1 MRSADT
7 LEPFIADWLNFAIRW
22 GHMVAGIAWIGTSF
36 YFVALDFSLKTREG
50 LAEGVRGEAWEV
62 HGGGFYHVQKYLS
75 APSTL
80 PEHLTWFKWEAYLTW
95 VTGFFL
101 LAVVYYF
108 NASANLIDPAVA
120 DLAPWQA
127 IVISLVSIVAG
138 WAIYD
143 GLCRSPIGRNT
154 GALAAF
160 VFALILGFAY
170 VFTHLFSGRGAFIH
184 VGVVVGTIM
193 AANVFMV
200 IIPNQRRITAALL
213 KGEVPDPRLG
223 AIGKQR
229 SLHNTYLTLPV
240 LLLMVSNHFS
250 MLTNAPNAW
259 ILVGLVFIGG
269 AALRHYLVRHEV
281 GDPLS
286 KIAWTLPVIF
296 LSLGGAWLLSS
307 SPLLSLDWAN
317 LFIRWGHMIAG
328 IAWIGTSF
336 YFVALDFSLRKEA
349 NMPPGVGGEV
359 WEVHGGGFYHV
370 RKYLTAPET
379 LPRDLIWFKWEA
391 YLTWV
396 TGFLLLIVLYYLQA
410 DSYLIDPAVLPLT
423 QIQAI
428 SLSVASFILGWVFYT
443 ALCKSP
449 IGRHTGLLAGCL
461 FVMLL
466 AFAWG
471 YTHVFSGRGAFIH
484 IGALIGTIMAANVFM
499 VIIPNQRK
507 ITAALLE
514 GKKPDPRLGAIGK
527 QRSLHNTYLTL
538 PVLAM
543 MVSNHFP
550 MITDSPHAWM
560 LAGLIILAGGLARH
574 FLVRTEVGDRHS
586 DVAWTLPLIG
596 AALALGLFI
605 TQPGKLVLFQG
616 EVSDADALTIA
627 QTRCAACHAEHPTDK
642 TIKVA
647 PKGIHLETLDE
658 LKRYSAQVW
667 VQAVANKAMPLGNR
681 TGITDEER
689 AKLGTWIAKQ

>member
-1 MRSADT
+1 M
-7 LEPFIADWLNFAIRW
+7 LEPFIADWLNFLIRW
-22 GHMVAGIAWIGTSF
+22 GHMIAGIAWIGTSF
-36 YFVALDFSLKTREG
+36 YFVALDFSLKSREG
-50 LAEGVRGEAWEV
+50 LPDGVRGEAWEV

-75 APSTL
+75 APARM

-101 LAVVYYF
+101 LAVVYYLD
-108 NASANLIDPAVA
+108 ARANLIDPAVM
-120 DLAPWQA
+120 DLSPWAA
-127 IVISLVSIVAG
+127 IAISLVSIIAG

-154 GALAAF
+154 GALAAC

-170 VFTHLFSGRGAFIH
+170 LFTHVFSGRGAFIH
-184 VGVVVGTIM
+184 VGVITGTIM

-200 IIPNQRRITAALL
+200 IIPNQRRITAALIR
-213 KGEVPDPRLG
+213 GEAPDPRLG

-240 LLLMVSNHFS
+240 LLMMISNHFA

-259 ILVGLVFIGG
+259 LLVGLIVVGG
-269 AALRHYLVRHEV
+269 AALRHFLVRHEV
-281 GDPLS
+281 GDPLA

-296 LSLGGAWLLSS
+296 VALGLAWWLTAQ
-307 SPLLSLDWAN
+307 PVLSLDWAN
-317 LFIRWGHMIAG
+317 LLVRWAHMIAG

-336 YFVALDFSLRKEA
+336 YFVALDFSLRKA
-349 NMPPGVGGEV
+349 GSMPPGVAGEA

-379 LPRDLIWFKWEA
+379 LPKDLIWFKWEA

-396 TGFLLLIVLYYLQA
+396 TGFLLLVVLYYLQA
-410 DSYLIDPAVLPLT
+410 DSYLIDPNVMPLAPW
-423 QIQAI
+423 QAI
-428 SLSVASFILGWVFYT
+428 GLSVASLAAGWLLYT
-443 ALCKSP
+443 VLCRSA
-449 IGRHTGLLAGCL
+449 IGRNTGLLAACL

-466 AFAWG
+466 AFAYG
-471 YTHVFSGRGAFIH
+471 YAAVFSGRGAFIH

-507 ITAALLE
+507 ITAALLRGE
-514 GKKPDPRLGAIGK
+514 KPDPRLGAIGK

-543 MVSNHFP
+543 MISNHFP
-550 MITDSPHAWM
+550 MVTDNPHAWA
-560 LAGLIILAGGLARH
+560 LAGLILLGGGLARH
-574 FLVRTEVGDRHS
+574 FLVRTEVGD
-586 DVAWTLPLIG
+586 DQAEIAWTLPLIG
-596 AALALGLFI
+596 TALAFALIL
-605 TQPGKLVLFQG
+605 TQPEKLVLFPG
-616 EVSDADALTIA
+616 EVTDAEALAIV
-627 QTRCAACHAEHPTDK
+627 QTRCASCHAAMPTDAS
-642 TIKVA
+642 IRVA
-647 PKGIHLETLDE
+647 PKGVHLETLEE
-658 LKRYSAQVW
+658 LKRYAAQIET
-667 VQAVANKAMPLGNR
+667 QAVKSKAMPLGNR
-681 TGITDEER
+681 TGMLDEER

>member
-1 MRSADT
+1 M
-7 LEPFIADWLNFAIRW
+7 EPFLADWLNFVIRW

-36 YFVALDFSLKTREG
+36 YFVALDFSLKTRDG
-50 LAEGVRGEAWEV
+50 LPAGVRGEAWEV

-75 APSTL
+75 APSSL

-108 NASANLIDPAVA
+108 NAGANLIDPAVA
-120 DLAPWQA
+120 NLAPWAA
-127 IVISLVSIVAG
+127 ITISLVSIVLG

-143 GLCRSPIGRNT
+143 GLCRSPIGQKT
-154 GALAAF
+154 GLLAAC
-160 VFALILGFAY
+160 VFALILAFAY

-184 VGVVVGTIM
+184 VGVVTGTIM

-200 IIPNQRRITAALL
+200 IIPNQRKITAALL
-213 KGEVPDPRLG
+213 RGETPDPRLG

-240 LLLMVSNHFS
+240 LLMMVSNHFS

-259 ILVGLVFIGG
+259 VLVGLVFVGG
-269 AALRHYLVRHEV
+269 AALRHFLVRHEV

-286 KIAWTLPVIF
+286 RIAWTLPVIF
-296 LSLGGAWLLSS
+296 LALGGVWVLSS
-307 SPLLSLDWAN
+307 SPLFSLDWAN

-336 YFVALDFSLRKEA
+336 YFVALDFSLRKEPHI
-349 NMPPGVGGEV
+349 PPGVGGEA

-379 LPRDLIWFKWEA
+379 LPKDLIWFKWEA

-396 TGFLLLIVLYYLQA
+396 TGFLLLVVLYYLQA
-410 DSYLIDPAVLPLT
+410 DSYLIDPNVMPLT
-423 QIQAI
+423 QWQAI
-428 SLSVASFILGWVFYT
+428 GLSLGSLALGWVLYT

-449 IGRHTGLLAGCL
+449 IGRNTGLLAVCL
-461 FVMLL
+461 FAMLL
-466 AFAWG
+466 AFAYG
-471 YTHVFSGRGAFIH
+471 YTHLFSGRGAFIH

-507 ITAALLE
+507 ITASLLKGE
-514 GKKPDPRLGAIGK
+514 KPDPRLGAIGK

-550 MITDSPHAWM
+550 MITDNAHAWL
-560 LAGLIILAGGLARH
+560 LAGLIILSGGLARH
-574 FLVRTEVGDRHS
+574 FLVRTEVGDAHA
-586 DVAWTLPLIG
+586 DLAWTLPLIG
-596 AALALGLFI
+596 GLLAVGLI
-605 TQPGKLVLFQG
+605 LTQPGKLVLFQG
-616 EVSDADALTIA
+616 EVSDAEALSIV
-627 QTRCAACHAEHPTDK
+627 QSRCAACHAEHPTDP

-647 PKGIHLETLDE
+647 PKGVHLETLE
-658 LKRYSAQVW
+658 QLKRYAAQVE
-667 VQAVANKAMPLGNR
+667 VQAVQNKAMPLGNR
-681 TGITDEER
+681 TGMLDEER
-689 AKLGTWIAKQ
+689 AKLGIWIARQ

>member
-1 MRSADT
+1 M
-7 LEPFIADWLNFAIRW
+7 EPFIADWLDFVIRW

-36 YFVALDFSLKTREG
+36 YFVALDFSLKTRDG
-50 LAEGVRGEAWEV
+50 LPEGVRGEAWEV

-101 LAVVYYF
+101 LVVVYYF

-143 GLCRSPIGRNT
+143 GLCRSPIGQKT
-154 GALAAF
+154 GLLAACLL
-160 VFALILGFAY
+160 ALILGFAY
-170 VFTHLFSGRGAFIH
+170 IFTHLFSGRGAFIH
-184 VGVVVGTIM
+184 VGVITGTIM

-200 IIPNQRRITAALL
+200 IIPNQRKITRALI

-223 AIGKQR
+223 VIGKQR

-240 LLLMVSNHFS
+240 LLMMVSNHFA

-259 ILVGLVFIGG
+259 ILVGLIFIGG
-269 AALRHYLVRHEV
+269 AALRHFLVRHEV

-296 LSLGGAWLLSS
+296 VALGGAWLLSS
-307 SPLLSLDWAN
+307 SPLFSLDWAN

-336 YFVALDFSLRKEA
+336 YFVALDFSLRKETS
-349 NMPPGVGGEV
+349 MPPGVGGEV

-379 LPRDLIWFKWEA
+379 LPKDLIWFKWEA

-396 TGFLLLIVLYYLQA
+396 TGFLLLVVLYYLQA
-410 DSYLIDPAVLPLT
+410 ESYLIDPNVMPLT
-423 QIQAI
+423 QWQAI
-428 SLSVASFILGWVFYT
+428 GISVASLILGWLLYT

-449 IGRHTGLLAGCL
+449 VGRGTGLLAACL

-466 AFAWG
+466 AFAYG

-507 ITAALLE
+507 ITAALLKGE
-514 GKKPDPRLGAIGK
+514 KPDPRLGAIGK

-543 MVSNHFP
+543 MVSNHVP
-550 MITDSPHAWM
+550 MITDNAHAWV
-560 LAGLIILAGGLARH
+560 LAGLVILAGGLARH
-574 FLVRTEVGDRHS
+574 FLVRTEVGDRHA
-586 DVAWTLPLIG
+586 DLAWTLPLIG
-596 AALALGLFI
+596 AALALGLII
-605 TQPGKLVLFQG
+605 TQPGKLVLFPG
-616 EVSDADALTIA
+616 EVADAEALSIVQA
-627 QTRCAACHAEHPTDK
+627 RCASCHAAQPTDA

-647 PKGIHLETLDE
+647 PKGVHLETLE
-658 LKRYSAQVW
+658 QLKRYAAQIQ
-667 VQAVANKAMPLGNR
+667 VQAVQNKAMPLANR
-681 TGITDEER
+681 TGMLDEER
-689 AKLGTWIAKQ
+689 AKLGTWIARQ